1 MTEGSGSVLGANTI
15 RGHDVYFDIS
25 ERSRIGFAPSE
36 CDYIKLSTGQSD
48 DDNEEVET
56 NKMEITNDDG
66 EENNNSEGGDD
77 DDGEYYEDDE
87 EDMDDEFSLE
97 IDDDKTLTNDG
108 GDDYYEDD
116 EVVKSSN
123 LPDDKKPD
131 NGTSYP
137 FEFDTTRKS
146 LTFVIVASMIVVAVA
161 VVIYK
166 RMKGGPRYITTELES
181 DHLNDLHLD
190 TEIERLP
197 AIAWVVRNLH
207 FTSFESNDK

>member
-36 CDYIKLSTGQSD
+36 CDYVKLTTGQSD
-48 DDNEEVET
+48 DDSEEVET

-66 EENNNSEGGDD
+66 EDDNNKGGDNVGD
-77 DDGEYYEDDE
+77 DYYEE
-87 EDMDDEFSLE
+87 EMDDEFSLE
-97 IDDDKTLTNDG
+97 TDDDKTLKNDG

-116 EVVKSSN
+116 EVVKSSK
-123 LPDDKKPD
+123 LPDDV
-131 NGTSYP
+131 TSFP

-146 LTFVIVASMIVVAVA
+146 VTFVIVASMIVVAVA

-197 AIAWVVRNLH
+197 AIA
-207 FTSFESNDK
+207 